1 MSIVRTAFAVAAL
14 ATLAACASPQEQA
27 ARTAAQQQSDQ
38 AECKKL
44 GFTEGTEAFA
54 NCMLRLKEIRAQE
67 ENTRALNRART
78 PSPWWGPYPGYPYPY
93 RYYPPYYW

>member
-1 MSIVRTAFAVAAL
+1 MRIVRTTFAVAAL

-27 ARTAAQQQSDQ
+27 AHTAAQQQSDQ

-78 PSPWWGPYPGYPYPY
+78 P
-93 RYYPPYYW
+93 